1 MKSTT
6 ITPHEESLILANT
19 NALLKSVGVAAKP
32 ISRFAELRK
41 SASSMFVAIFEAMFQ
56 VRLKGII
63 RKPSQVKDY
72 EHNAQAVIDAL
83 GSSILNMDLSHI
95 SGSSIVKG
103 DAHAIMNLV
112 DIFVGISEVWL
123 KRRFQND
130 ALGRTRLGGKSRG
143 KSNTKPASKKGK
155 KSKVPKLDVAKA
167 SETLE
172 RPKTARTSAEL
183 HESIA
188 GIASEFPG
196 MWRSLSERGT
206 VRTGDSGAS
215 NKKLSRFE
223 LAEKRITGQRDA
235 KQKSDYRRLLKDRL
249 VALKRKDILEAKKQ
263 NFRKKGALHAER
275 VRSIKIKQ
283 QSE

>member
-1 MKSTT
+1 
-6 ITPHEESLILANT
+6 
-19 NALLKSVGVAAKP
+19 
-32 ISRFAELRK
+32 
-41 SASSMFVAIFEAMFQ
+41 MFVAIFEAMFQ

-72 EHNAQAVIDAL
+72 EYNAQAVIDAL

-112 DIFVGISEVWL
+112 DIFVGISKVWL

-143 KSNTKPASKKGK
+143 KSNAKPAAKKGK
-155 KSKVPKLDVAKA
+155 KKVPKLDVAKA
-167 SETLE
+167 SENLE

-223 LAEKRITGQRDA
+223 LAEKRITEQRDA

-275 VRSIKIKQ
+275 VRGIKIKQ
-283 QSE
+283 QSEVSGVGSRQDGSRQNVC